1 MKTIRQGYCIPN
13 YFEFKGNHAKASD
26 TLVIQY
32 FQYLNTDA
40 KCYQLNY
47 SKQSFGKVIKLPTH
61 DLLKVTSSLEET
73 EEERTFLLL
82 VDKYIVH
89 SLSQDNNFS

>member
-1 MKTIRQGYCIPN
+1 MAQEIAVDFWHECTLNQKKRQFTISWKRKPFVKTIRQGYCIPN

-40 KCYQLNY
+40 KC
-47 SKQSFGKVIKLPTH
+47 
-61 DLLKVTSSLEET
+61 
-73 EEERTFLLL
+73 
-82 VDKYIVH
+82 
-89 SLSQDNNFS
+89 